1 MESPPLVSRAGW
13 RRGPDA
19 LNTGAH
25 KEVPVH
31 QADLH
36 NHTTASDGDFSPTQL
51 IQRYAALGVDAV
63 AVTDHD
69 TIAGLREALEAGR
82 AAGVDVVP
90 GVEVTLRFSEALF
103 RGSLHL
109 LLYFDAALLDDQ
121 AFLDLSAATFA
132 KGRGDSLVQARLV
145 EINRYFGPAGVEPR
159 MPRELTADDL
169 YGQTDQVSR
178 RHFAVALKGLGITDR
193 DEISHIIGNDS
204 PAYIPSGMTFEDLE
218 PLLAA
223 YPFVRVFA
231 HPAAGSFPGDSH
243 YKEVL
248 PPFETVV
255 ELLPR
260 FEALGLDGLE
270 VFYPGHTA
278 SLEAAVDALLVERG
292 LPIGTG
298 GSDCHDESQR
308 PPGTAGCGI
317 AVVQAIRELL
327 AARA

>member
-1 MESPPLVSRAGW
+1 M
-13 RRGPDA
+13 
-19 LNTGAH
+19 
-25 KEVPVH
+25 H

-36 NHTTASDGDFSPTQL
+36 NHTTASDGDFCPTEL
-51 IQRYAALGVDAV
+51 VRRYAALGVKAI

-69 TIAGLREALEAGR
+69 TIAGLGEAI
-82 AAGVDVVP
+82 AAGQQAGVEVVP

-109 LLYFDAALLDDQ
+109 LLYFDGALLDDP
-121 AFLDLSAATFA
+121 AFLELAAATFA

-145 EINRYFGPAGVEPR
+145 EINRYFGPEGVEPR

-169 YGQTDQVSR
+169 YSQTDQVSR
-178 RHFAVALKGLGITDR
+178 RHFAVALKGLGITER

-204 PAYIPSGMTFEDLE
+204 PAYIPSGMTFEDLQ
-218 PLLAA
+218 PLLDA

-248 PPFETVV
+248 PPLETVV

-260 FEALGLDGLE
+260 FLAIGLDGLE
-270 VFYPGHTA
+270 VCYPGHNEE
-278 SLEAAVDALLVERG
+278 LEGKVEALRTELG
-292 LPIGTG
+292 LPLATG
-298 GSDCHDESQR
+298 GSDCHDDSQR
-308 PPGTAGCGI
+308 PPGTAGCDYSVVEGI
-317 AVVQAIRELL
+317 RSLL
-327 AARA
+327 ALR

>member
-1 MESPPLVSRAGW
+1 M
-13 RRGPDA
+13 
-19 LNTGAH
+19 
-25 KEVPVH
+25 H

-36 NHTTASDGDFSPTQL
+36 NHTTASDGDFSPTEL
-51 IQRYAALGVDAV
+51 IQRYAALGVQAV

-69 TIAGLREALEAGR
+69 TVAGLREALEAG
-82 AAGVDVVP
+82 ASAGVDVLP
-90 GVEVTLRFSEALF
+90 GVEVTLRFSEPLF

-109 LLYFDAALLDDQ
+109 LLYFDVALLDEP
-121 AFLDLSAATFA
+121 AFIELAAATFA

-169 YGQTDQVSR
+169 YSQTDQVSR

-193 DEISHIIGNDS
+193 AEISHIIGNDS
-204 PAYIPSGMTFEDLE
+204 PAYIPSGMTFEDLA
-218 PLLAA
+218 PLLEA

-248 PPFETVV
+248 PPLETVV

-260 FEALGLDGLE
+260 FLAMGLDGLE
-270 VFYPGHTA
+270 VAYPGHNDE
-278 SLEAAVDALLVERG
+278 LEAAVEVLRVEHG
-292 LPIGTG
+292 LPIATG
-298 GSDCHDESQR
+298 GSDCHDETQR
-308 PPGTAGCGI
+308 PPGTDGVGI
-317 AVVQAIRELL
+317 EVVQGIRALL
-327 AARA
+327 AERA